1 MKKGRIFRK
10 TMCFI
15 MACSII
21 LSSYSVPIRAENSSE
36 DEYLEEKIS
45 SLADFEAVDNLI
57 EQRVDA
63 LTEGNMNQYRNLS
76 EDLKEYG
83 CEDISAKE
91 VQKLTGKAPEDL
103 LKSQYQNRTNNSGI
117 SLFSAASTN
126 VTFTKVI
133 TKVKYKGKKYKVMK
147 ITAAPTDL
155 GTLYNT
161 GSVTQSY
168 KGKSIKAETLGLLNT
183 VAGFV
188 APESKAVQS
197 ISLFFALGGVL
208 GGLKKTS
215 QIEKVKV
222 NYTWSVEE
230 ICSFIYVYD
239 KRVKNYG
246 IGVSY
251 NKAKYIV
258 AMDIPNLKVK
268 NGKRYSNIE
277 QKKYSRW
284 ITAPNYGSAN
294 KAVSYFKK
302 GTAYNSWVYNVKM
315 SGCNGKN
322 IRNVYL
328 QHPSTAMQLGY
339 WN

>member
-1 MKKGRIFRK
+1 MKKGRNFRK

-15 MACSII
+15 MACSIM
-21 LSSYSVPIRAENSSE
+21 LSSYSVSIKAEDGSG
-36 DEYLEEKIS
+36 DECSEEKIS

-57 EQRVDA
+57 EERVDA
-63 LTEGNMNQYRNLS
+63 LAEGNMNRYRKLS
-76 EDLKEYG
+76 EDLEEHG

-103 LKSQYQNRTNNSGI
+103 LKSQYQNRTYNSGI

-147 ITAAPTDL
+147 ITASPKDL

-168 KGKSIKAETLGLLNT
+168 KGNSIKAEALSLLNT

-188 APESKAVQS
+188 APESKAIQS
-197 ISLFFALGGVL
+197 ISLFFAVGGFL
-208 GGLKKTS
+208 GGLKKTT

-230 ICSFIYVYD
+230 VCSFIYIHD
-239 KRVKNYG
+239 KRVRNYG
-246 IGVSY
+246 IGASY

-258 AMDIPNLKVK
+258 AMNIPNLKVK
-268 NGKRYSNIE
+268 NGKRYSDIE
-277 QKKYSRW
+277 QKKYSKW
-284 ITAPNYGSAN
+284 VTAPNYGNVNNAIR
-294 KAVSYFKK
+294 YFKK
-302 GTAYNSWVYNVKM
+302 GSAYNSWVYNIKM